1 LLAAVGCTL
10 GEPYVIDDGTGQGG
24 SDGWAQSSSTLASF
38 EVGAQDFGAPPG
50 MAGTSNVASTSA
62 FHSDGLRGVSVTV
75 STPQWLGVTFSSSRD
90 FSMRTYIMADVFARS
105 AASRRNL
112 ALSSGANG
120 WCELGY
126 VPGGTPLQ
134 TTTTVSAKLSALNC
148 SSGSLNAVKG
158 VYLWFDAGTFYVD
171 NFRVQ

>member
-1 LLAAVGCTL
+1 
-10 GEPYVIDDGTGQGG
+10 
-24 SDGWAQSSSTLASF
+24 
-38 EVGAQDFGAPPG
+38 
-50 MAGTSNVASTSA
+50 
-62 FHSDGLRGVSVTV
+62 
-75 STPQWLGVTFSSSRD
+75 
-90 FSMRTYIMADVFARS
+90 
-105 AASRRNL
+105 L